1 MGAVKEG
8 MREGGVLSS
17 MIVMHSGRITA
28 GDRDPTSTAFNQR
41 DFALFFGCRVEFLS
55 FPELAEV
62 GNKVT
67 YTEREG

>member
-28 GDRDPTSTAFNQR
+28 SDRDLTSTAFNQR
-41 DFALFFGCRVEFLS
+41 DFALFF
-55 FPELAEV
+55 
-62 GNKVT
+62 
-67 YTEREG
+67 